1 MDLIRIFLSR
11 CADLFRSR
19 KLDADLDEE
28 LRAHIELAI
37 EENLKRG
44 MSKRQA
50 RTAALRDFGGVTQVR
65 ETYRT
70 QRGLPFLEVLAH
82 DLRFALRQFRKSPGF
97 AMTAVLTLALGIG
110 ANTAI
115 FSVVKA
121 VLLAPLPYN
130 DPSRIVA
137 VWTTNPA
144 KGGEPMPSTA
154 ADFAIWKQRSN
165 SFEDLAPSYD
175 DEKTLTGQGAPQFLI
190 GYGVS
195 ASYLN
200 VLGVQPQIGRLYT
213 GQEDKPGGPRVAL
226 LSDHLWRTTF
236 HADPTIIGKA
246 ITLDGTPHI
255 VLGVMPPEFNYPPSV
270 EVWTPAAMSASAFDD
285 FNHTYIRI
293 LGRLKP
299 GVTLEQAQKEL
310 NAVEAQTAA
319 AHPDTDSGNRVV
331 LVPLRQQLDGDI
343 RKPLLILMGAA
354 VLVLLIACAN
364 TAGLALARDAER
376 QKEIAVRL
384 ALGATRV
391 RLLQQF
397 VTESLLMAAIG
408 GAAGI
413 LLAFVGT
420 HYLLTLFPNDVANL
434 SIPSVTRIPIDRGV
448 FLFALLT
455 TLLTAFLSGIAPVL
469 KVTHTETGGAMN
481 GSTRAATPNRQSNRA
496 RSAVVATE
504 IALSLMLL
512 TGASLVVVSFQKV
525 VNADL
530 GFQPDHVL
538 SLQLFLPPVPY
549 PRADRHKMSAFV
561 DEVVYRLTALP
572 GVQSAAA
579 TNFLPLTGFW
589 GTTNFLL
596 RGQAQPKQ
604 GDAPEADNRVITPEY
619 LRTME
624 IPLLRGRAF
633 TDQDRAGG
641 LPVAMINQ
649 TFARQYFKDT
659 DPIGQELNLGTSEKP
674 DWWRIV
680 GVTADVKSFGQDQPT
695 HADIYRPFDQK
706 PFPIIAFT
714 LRTESDPA
722 AIVKTAEQT
731 LWSVD
736 PDLPVFKAIPMDILA
751 NQTLAVR
758 RASSVLISGFA
769 MLALVLACI
778 GIYAAMAYAVTQ
790 RTPEIGVRM
799 ALGARR
805 ADVLRMVL
813 GFGFRITLIGVA
825 IGLAGALALSRLLG
839 SLLFE
844 TSAISPLIF
853 SLATGALVGIALLAS
868 LVPARRAASIDPM
881 RALRAE

>member
-1 MDLIRIFLSR
+1 MDLIRTMLSR
-11 CADLFRSR
+11 CAALFGRQ

-28 LRAHIELAI
+28 LRTHIDLAI

-44 MSKRQA
+44 MSCDQA
-50 RTAALRDFGGVTQVR
+50 RTAALRNFGGITQTR
-65 ETYRT
+65 ESYRN

-97 AMTAVLTLALGIG
+97 ALTAALTLALGIG

-144 KGGEPMPSTA
+144 KGGEPLPSTP
-154 ADFAIWKQRSN
+154 ADFEIWKQRSGV
-165 SFEDLAPSYD
+165 FEDLAPSYD
-175 DEKTLTGQGAPQFLI
+175 DEKTLTGQGSPQFLL
-190 GYGVS
+190 GYAVS
-195 ASYLN
+195 ANYLQI
-200 VLGVQPQIGRLYT
+200 LGVQPQIGRLYT
-213 GQEDKPGGPRVAL
+213 AQEDTPGGPKLAL

-236 HADPTIIGKA
+236 HADPSIVGKS
-246 ITLDGTPHI
+246 ITLDGSPHT
-255 VLGVMPPEFNYPPSV
+255 VLGVMPRGFDYPQSV
-270 EVWTPAAMSASAFDD
+270 DLWTPIAMAPSAFDN
-285 FNHTYIRI
+285 FKVPYIRI

-299 GVTLEQAQKEL
+299 GLTVEQAQKAVNEL
-310 NAVEAQTAA
+310 ESQTAA

-354 VLVLLIACAN
+354 ALVLLIACAN

-384 ALGATRV
+384 ALGASRA

-413 LLAFVGT
+413 LLAFAGT
-420 HYLLTLFPNDVANL
+420 HFLLTLFPNDVANL
-434 SIPSVTRIPIDRGV
+434 NIPSVTRIPIDRGV

-469 KVTHTETGGAMN
+469 KAAQTEAGGAMH
-481 GSTRAATPNRQSNRA
+481 GTTRAGTPNRQSNRA

-504 IALSLMLL
+504 IALSLILL
-512 TGASLVVVSFQKV
+512 TGAGLVVASFQKV

-538 SLQLFLPPVPY
+538 SLQLFLPPDRY
-549 PRADRHKMSAFV
+549 PRADQHKTSVFV
-561 DEVVYRLTALP
+561 DEVVNRLASLP
-572 GVQSAAA
+572 GVKSAAA

-589 GTTNFLL
+589 GTANFLL
-596 RGQAQPKQ
+596 RGQAQPKE
-604 GDAPEADNRVITPEY
+604 GDAPEADNRVMTPDY
-619 LRTME
+619 LRTMG
-624 IPLLRGRAF
+624 IPILRGRAF
-633 TDQDRAGG
+633 TNEDRAGG
-641 LPVAMINQ
+641 LQVAMINQ
-649 TFARQYFKDT
+649 TFARQYFKDA
-659 DPIGQELNLGTSEKP
+659 DPVGQELNLGTPEKP
-674 DWWRIV
+674 EWWRIV
-680 GVTADVKSFGQDQPT
+680 GVTGDVKSFGQDQPT

-706 PFPIIAFT
+706 AFPIIAFT

-722 AIVKTAEQT
+722 AILKTAEQT

-769 MLALVLACI
+769 VLALVLACI

-805 ADVLRMVL
+805 TDVLRMVL

-825 IGLAGALALSRLLG
+825 IGLAGALAVSRLLA

-844 TSAISPLIF
+844 TSAINPLIF